1 MSRSLSLLSFSAL
14 VVAAAAAPAFALELP
29 TRPVLTLEAAR
40 AVAAAAEAEAS
51 ARGWPCV
58 ISIVDD
64 AGSPILLTRM
74 DNAAV
79 PAGVDLAPGK
89 ARTAALFRRESGTL
103 ENAINGQR
111 PAAITARGYV
121 LMRGGVPIIV
131 KGQVVGAIGVS
142 ADTPDHDEQI
152 AKAGI
157 AALNQ

>member
-1 MSRSLSLLSFSAL
+1 MSRSLSLLGLSAL
-14 VVAAAAAPAFALELP
+14 VVAAAATPAFALDLP

-40 AVAAAAEAEAS
+40 AVAAAAEAKAS

-58 ISIVDD
+58 ISIVDE

-89 ARTAALFRRESGTL
+89 ARTAALFRRESGAL

-121 LMRGGVPIIV
+121 LMRGGAPIIV